1 MEWLAGSVFLLLG
14 LVLTPVVEPRI
25 RKLIRRTKRRPMA
38 VTPRRALIAQHD
50 GPRNTAHLFPPDGG
64 WRNAAGV
71 SYVTTGTAEA
81 LTDGSME
88 SGAWD

>member
-1 MEWLAGSVFLLLG
+1 MEWLAGFVFLLLG
-14 LVLTPVVEPRI
+14 LVLEPVAEPRI
-25 RKLIRRTKRRPMA
+25 RKLLQRTRHRFMA
-38 VTPRRALIAQHD
+38 VTPRPVLIEQH
-50 GPRNTAHLFPPDGG
+50 GGTRNTVHLFPPADG

-71 SYVTTGTAEA
+71 SYVRTGTAEA